1 MSQTFTSL
9 SLRTLETEQY
19 HTHDFQG
26 LSHVLLCDPLVY
38 KKKSK
43 SIYAIKF
50 TVSCS
55 IQNIF
60 STFTQNQLHALIIK
74 FCYIMRKKIVTYSK
88 RIYSSSSAVK

>member
-9 SLRTLETEQY
+9 SLRIRTLETEQY

-26 LSHVLLCDPLVY
+26 LSHVLLCDPLDH

-43 SIYAIKF
+43 SFYAIKV
-50 TVSCS
+50 TVSCP

-60 STFTQNQLHALIIK
+60 STFT
-74 FCYIMRKKIVTYSK
+74 
-88 RIYSSSSAVK
+88 

>member
-1 MSQTFTSL
+1 MSQTFTSV

-26 LSHVLLCDPLVY
+26 LSHGLLCDPLVY

-55 IQNIF
+55 VQNIF
-60 STFTQNQLHALIIK
+60 STFTQNQLHGNYQVLLHHEEK
-74 FCYIMRKKIVTYSK
+74 DSHLL
-88 RIYSSSSAVK
+88 

>member
-9 SLRTLETEQY
+9 NLRTLETEQY
-19 HTHDFQG
+19 HTPDFQG
-26 LSHVLLCDPLVY
+26 LGHVLLCYPLVY

-60 STFTQNQLHALIIK
+60 STFTQNQLQVNYQVLLHHEEKDSHLL
-74 FCYIMRKKIVTYSK
+74 
-88 RIYSSSSAVK
+88 

>member
-19 HTHDFQG
+19 HTHDFQDS
-26 LSHVLLCDPLVY
+26 SHGLLCDPLVY

-50 TVSCS
+50 TVSCMFNS
-55 IQNIF
+55 NIF
-60 STFTQNQLHALIIK
+60 STFTQNQLHVNYQVLLHHEEK
-74 FCYIMRKKIVTYSK
+74 DSHLL
-88 RIYSSSSAVK
+88 

>member
-26 LSHVLLCDPLVY
+26 LSHVLLCDPLVH

-43 SIYAIKF
+43 SLVCNKGYCFLSNSKHF
-50 TVSCS
+50 L
-55 IQNIF
+55 NIH
-60 STFTQNQLHALIIK
+60 TKPAT
-74 FCYIMRKKIVTYSK
+74 R
-88 RIYSSSSAVK
+88 